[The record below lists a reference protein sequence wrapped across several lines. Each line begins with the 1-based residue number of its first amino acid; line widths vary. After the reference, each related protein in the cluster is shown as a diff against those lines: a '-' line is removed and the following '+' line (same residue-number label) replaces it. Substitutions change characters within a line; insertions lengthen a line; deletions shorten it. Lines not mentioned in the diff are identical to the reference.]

1 MTEFTQSPLFGI
13 VLSIFAYEFG
23 VQLNRKLRTPVANPL
38 LIAITLIILV
48 LNIFHI
54 PVESYQQGGNII
66 SLFLGPATAVL
77 AVSVYS
83 QLETLKKNLLP
94 IIAGCLAG
102 AIASMG
108 SALLLCKAFG
118 LDDKL
123 VASMIP
129 KSVTTPIAMEVSKNL
144 GGIVPVTI
152 AAVILTGIMGAVL
165 APILI
170 RLFRIDNSVA
180 AGVAIGASSHA
191 VGTSKAIEIGE
202 TEGAMSGITAINTI
216 KSIIGIDPET
226 MSGYPS
232 IGGKSS
238 VSGYSGKAVKPIAL
252 RFISDLAHCERL
264 DGLELS
270 GMGGIESWHDA
281 LEFILLGCRNIQVTT
296 AVMQYGYRIIDD
308 LISGMGNYM
317 VTHGISSISEL
328 VGAAVD
334 NIIPADELDRNTLIF
349 PHLNKA
355 KCLGCGRCVI
365 SCSDAGHQA
374 LKMVSGKAALNAKKC
389 VEIGRAHV

>member
-202 TEGAMSGITAINTI
+202 TEGAMSGIA
-216 KSIIGIDPET
+216 IGI
-226 MSGYPS
+226 SG
-232 IGGKSS
+232 IIT
-238 VSGYSGKAVKPIAL
+238 VL
-252 RFISDLAHCERL
+252 
-264 DGLELS
+264 LS
-270 GMGGIESWHDA
+270 MF
-281 LEFILLGCRNIQVTT
+281 L
-296 AVMQYGYRIIDD
+296 
-308 LISGMGNYM
+308 
-317 VTHGISSISEL
+317 
-328 VGAAVD
+328 
-334 NIIPADELDRNTLIF
+334 
-349 PHLNKA
+349 
-355 KCLGCGRCVI
+355 
-365 SCSDAGHQA
+365 
-374 LKMVSGKAALNAKKC
+374 
-389 VEIGRAHV
+389 

>member
-118 LDDKL
+118 LDDKR

-144 GGIVPVTI
+144 GGIVPITI
-152 AAVILTGIMGAVL
+152 AAVIVTGIMGAVL
-165 APILI
+165 APTLI
-170 RLFRIDNSVA
+170 RLLKVDNSVA

-202 TEGAMSGITAINTI
+202 TEGAMSGIA
-216 KSIIGIDPET
+216 IGI
-226 MSGYPS
+226 SG
-232 IGGKSS
+232 IIT
-238 VSGYSGKAVKPIAL
+238 VV
-252 RFISDLAHCERL
+252 
-264 DGLELS
+264 LS
-270 GMGGIESWHDA
+270 MF
-281 LEFILLGCRNIQVTT
+281 L
-296 AVMQYGYRIIDD
+296 
-308 LISGMGNYM
+308 
-317 VTHGISSISEL
+317 
-328 VGAAVD
+328 
-334 NIIPADELDRNTLIF
+334 
-349 PHLNKA
+349 
-355 KCLGCGRCVI
+355 
-365 SCSDAGHQA
+365 
-374 LKMVSGKAALNAKKC
+374 
-389 VEIGRAHV
+389 